1 MTSYIKMI
9 DIWFI
14 FAMFYPFCTVM
25 LYSVFQF
32 LKVHDQDI
40 PVPMKTGKVAW
51 KNKHVTKIVNFLLD
65 FGLPVIF
72 LTFIIIF
79 WILGII
85 NTTSK
90 VNNFC

>member
-1 MTSYIKMI
+1 MTAYIKMI
-9 DIWFI
+9 DIWLI
-14 FAMFYPFCTVM
+14 IAMLYPFCVVM

-32 LKVHDQDI
+32 LKVHNQDI
-40 PVPMKTGKVAW
+40 PVPMKIEQVAW

-72 LTFIIIF
+72 LIFIIIF
-79 WILGII
+79 LLLGII

-90 VNNFC
+90 VKDFC